1 MRLAERM
8 TLRDERTGTRDDD
21 VAGRMAAL
29 QHKQVSPLDLLPH
42 QGLREKLI
50 DLVVNGEP
58 PQNNQE
64 ITRLFAELLKALD
77 ARRVDQARVVVFGG
91 GTGLSNIIGGDCR
104 SEGWAR
110 DPFRGLKELFPRTRS
125 VVCVT
130 DDGGSTGEIMKDL
143 PLVAI
148 GDIRHV
154 LLSSIQLAVLQR
166 TYQVSVARARQIA
179 AELARFF
186 NHRFTVPPENAEML
200 MRQSGA
206 NMDLVP
212 RGLREV
218 LRDLTVRIF
227 TDPRICCTL
236 KRPQCLGNLVVASAI
251 YRFLD
256 PAVTTE
262 DLALAPELLHDPI
275 FSGLQYLALALGT
288 GSRAVMP
295 CTTTPS
301 QLRLVYTNGVMITGE
316 SKSHAT
322 RRGVPVESAHV
333 DFCGE
338 PLVHPEI
345 ITDIEE
351 ADILILAPGS
361 LYSSII
367 PVFKVPGLADAV
379 RRNDKALKILVSNLW
394 VQAGETDLSI
404 TDPERKFH
412 VSDMIRAYE
421 RNIPGGTDGLFQEV
435 LCLSLK
441 DVPASVIQSYA
452 VEGKVPIYLDREVVR
467 DMGFTPVEC
476 GIYSKQAL
484 AERGVIQHDPAM
496 LATAVKVLYS
506 GAECFGGHEETR
518 PEEPLNSRIRCSDFP
533 SRVNM
538 LPNLKYQRILERL
551 SALPIDCSQQCT
563 SACIGGVD
571 AIKRCICE
579 ILWQH
584 HDIPLK
590 HLEYIAGFRCI
601 DVKHWHRDQKWDNV
615 FGFYDPEDRMIKIR
629 KDQFAD
635 RNRLEV
641 ALLIALGESLLGNYA
656 LSKTMMDVVENGIA
670 LGKVYHLQL
679 RPEEDRFCYFTTA
692 QLGEYLHLA
701 RMYAAGS
708 AFHYTRL
715 INGDEGFTP
724 PGLLMGL
731 MYAWYLE
738 NRLASHIEYK
748 MTVMKIP
755 QTDLIPEQKR
765 MAGRREMIISFFRD
779 VVFAGW

>member
-1 MRLAERM
+1 MNMQGRTIPAAGNEVSLRLDD
-8 TLRDERTGTRDDD
+8 LRR
-21 VAGRMAAL
+21 
-29 QHKQVSPLDLLPH
+29 KQVSPLDLLPH

-50 DLVVNGEP
+50 ELVVSGDP
-58 PQNNQE
+58 PRLSQE
-64 ITRLFAELLKALD
+64 LTRLYGSLIESLESH
-77 ARRVDQARVVVFGG
+77 RVDQARVVVFGG

-104 SEGWAR
+104 SDGWGR
-110 DPFRGLKELFPRTRS
+110 HPFRGLKEVFPRTRS

-130 DDGGSTGEIMKDL
+130 DDGGSTGEMMKDL

-166 TYQVSVARARQIA
+166 TYQVSVPRARQIA
-179 AELARFF
+179 AELARLF
-186 NHRFTVPPENAEML
+186 NFRFQQPPRTPDGL
-200 MRQSGA
+200 LSSCGA
-206 NMDLVP
+206 NLELIP

-218 LRDLTVRIF
+218 LRDLIARIF
-227 TDPRICCTL
+227 ADSRLSPTL
-236 KRPQCLGNLVVASAI
+236 KRPHCLGNLIVASAI

-256 PAVTTE
+256 PEIREE
-262 DLALAPELLHDPI
+262 DLAQAPELLHDPI

-295 CTTTPS
+295 CTTIPS
-301 QLRLVYTNGVMITGE
+301 QLRVVYTNGVMTTGE
-316 SKSHAT
+316 SKTSAM

-345 ITDIEE
+345 IADIEE

-379 RRNDKALKILVSNLW
+379 RRNTKALKVLVSNLW

-404 TDPERKFH
+404 ADPERKFR

-421 RNIPGGTDGLFQEV
+421 RNIPGGTEGLFQEV

-452 VEGKVPIYLDREVVR
+452 VEGKIPIYLDREVVGK
-467 DMGFTPVEC
+467 MGFTPVEC

-496 LATAVKVLYS
+496 LATAIKVLYAGS
-506 GAECFGGHEETR
+506 PCFAEQDI
-518 PEEPLNSRIRCSDFP
+518 PPVKIDDAPAIRCAEFP
-533 SRVNM
+533 HRLNI
-538 LPNLKYQRILERL
+538 LPNLKYNRIVERIA
-551 SALPIDCSQQCT
+551 SLPIECSKSC
-563 SACIGGVD
+563 SPHCYGGIDQV
-571 AIKRCICE
+571 RNNLSE
-579 ILWQH
+579 ILWRH
-584 HDIPLK
+584 HDIPLA
-590 HLEYIAGFRCI
+590 HLEYISGIQCI
-601 DVKHWHRDQKWDNV
+601 TKEQWNRDQQWDNV
-615 FGFYDPEDRMIKIR
+615 FGFYDPEDRLIKIR
-629 KDQFAD
+629 KDQFGD
-635 RNRLEV
+635 RGRLEV

-656 LSKTMMDVVENGIA
+656 QSKTMQDVVLDGIM
-670 LGKVYHLQL
+670 LGKVYHLRL
-679 RPEEDRFCYFTTA
+679 CPETDRHCYFTTG
-692 QLGEYLHLA
+692 QLADYLALA
-701 RMYAAGS
+701 RMRPTGNPCH
-708 AFHYTRL
+708 FTRL

-738 NRLASHIEYK
+738 NRLATHIEYK

-765 MAGRREMIISFFRD
+765 MVGRRERIISFFRD
-779 VVFAGW
+779 VVFRG